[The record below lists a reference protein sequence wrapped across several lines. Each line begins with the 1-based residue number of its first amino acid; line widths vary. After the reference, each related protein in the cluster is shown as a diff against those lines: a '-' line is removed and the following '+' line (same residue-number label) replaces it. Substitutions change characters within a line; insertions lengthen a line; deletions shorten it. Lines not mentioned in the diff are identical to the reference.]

1 MRPAVEAEKLGIPSV
16 VVTNAGF
23 SALARITA
31 KGHALDD
38 LRIAEYPG
46 SFGIDSADQLRQRIS
61 DVLVDQIVE
70 QLISHLAPASVI
82 STARSTTEHANPKR
96 IVATGSLMEIQR
108 YFAAQDWTD
117 GLAIVPPTTARVEH
131 FLRFVGN
138 APDETIAVLR
148 PGNRCATPW
157 TIAVNAVM
165 AGCEPFHM
173 PILMAVVKVLADP
186 RFNISNMGST
196 SALLPFVLLNGPIV
210 KALGLESGAQ
220 LISRGANPVIGR
232 AIGLIF
238 KNIAGFVSGQNYMG
252 TFGYPLVFTLAED
265 EAGSPWESFAA
276 ERGYAADTSTVT
288 LGVTNNWG
296 PAPSPTSTS
305 ETSGAQVTLDVIC
318 RELLKKKRAYTFPGK
333 GPNAEKAMITVLLTA
348 TLAQSLHA
356 AGYSKQAVK
365 NYLYENTRITLR
377 EFEWITRNTTA
388 KERSSLRDKAAAGIF
403 PPEYSG
409 APDDRVKLLSGPE
422 IIHIV
427 VCGDPHRN
435 RLMTLEGGHAEPT
448 TVPIALPP
456 DWPALVAQART
467 SYR

>member
-16 VVTNAGF
+16 VITNAGF

-31 KGHALDD
+31 KGHAIDD

-46 SFGIDSADQLRQRIS
+46 SFGIDSADQLRQRIG

-70 QLISHLAPASVI
+70 KLISHRAPA
-82 STARSTTEHANPKR
+82 TARSPAAHASPHR
-96 IVATGSLMEIQR
+96 IVATGSLMEINR

-131 FLRFVGN
+131 FLRFVDS

-148 PGNRCATPW
+148 PGNRRVTPW

-173 PILMAVVKVLADP
+173 PILMAAVKALADP
-186 RFNISNMGST
+186 QFNISNMGST
-196 SALLPFVLLNGPIV
+196 SGLLPFVLLNGPLV
-210 KALGLESGAQ
+210 KALDFESGAQ

-238 KNIAGFVSGQNYMG
+238 KNLAGFVSGQNYMG

-276 ERGYAADTSTVT
+276 EQGYAADASTVT

-296 PAPSPTSTS
+296 PAPSPTRTS
-305 ETSGAQVTLDVIC
+305 ESSGAQVTLDVIC
-318 RELLKKKRAYTFPGK
+318 RELVKKKRAYTFPGK
-333 GPNAEKAMITVLLTA
+333 GPNAEKAMITVLLTS
-348 TLAQSLHA
+348 TLAKSLHA

-365 NYLYENTRITLR
+365 NYIYENTRITLR

-388 KERSSLRDKAAAGIF
+388 KERSSMRDKAAAGIF
-403 PPEYSG
+403 PPEYAG
-409 APDDRVKLLSGPE
+409 APDDLVRLLSGTG

-435 RLMTLEGGHAEPT
+435 RLMTLEGGHAET
-448 TVPIALPP
+448 TTMPIDLPA
-456 DWPALVAQART
+456 DWPALVGQART